1 MAWPVAFGMAAI
13 AEKMIPWYLGS
24 EFEPSIYAMMILAP
38 IIVAIAASSLSAN
51 QYFLATNQT
60 RIMTISYS
68 FSAVLNLII
77 NALLIPGYGFVGAAI
92 GTIAAEYSVFVIQY
106 YVMNKQIPIIA
117 EMLHCLKY
125 AFYSCI
131 MFVVVWMFGKHSI
144 PSVMTTM
151 IQTCIGIV
159 IYMVCLVIT
168 KDNFIFLMFNNIIH
182 RRKNK

>member
-1 MAWPVAFGMAAI
+1 MAWPVTFGMAAI
-13 AEKMIPWYLGS
+13 AEKMIPWYLGG

-106 YVMNKQIPIIA
+106 YVMHKQVPVIS
-117 EMLHCLKY
+117 EMIHCLKY
-125 AFYSCI
+125 ALYSGV
-131 MFVVVWMFGKHSI
+131 MFIVVWMFGKYSS
-144 PSVMTTM
+144 PSVMTTL
-151 IQTCIGIV
+151 IQMCIGVV
-159 IYMVCLVIT
+159 IYVGFLLIT
-168 KDNFIFLMFNNIIH
+168 KDNFFFMIFNNIIH
-182 RRKNK
+182 RRKDK

>member
-1 MAWPVAFGMAAI
+1 
-13 AEKMIPWYLGS
+13 MIPWYYGS

-92 GTIAAEYSVFVIQY
+92 GTIAAEYSVFIIQY
-106 YVMNKQIPIIA
+106 YVMNKQIPVML
-117 EMLHCLKY
+117 EMIHCLKY
-125 AFYSCI
+125 AFYSGV
-131 MFVVVWMFGKHSI
+131 MFLIVWIFGKYSI
-144 PSVMTTM
+144 SSVMTTM
-151 IQTCIGIV
+151 IQVCIGAV
-159 IYMVCLVIT
+159 IYVVFLVIT
-168 KDNFIFLMFNNIIH
+168 KDNFFFLMLNNIIH
-182 RRKNK
+182 RRRKK